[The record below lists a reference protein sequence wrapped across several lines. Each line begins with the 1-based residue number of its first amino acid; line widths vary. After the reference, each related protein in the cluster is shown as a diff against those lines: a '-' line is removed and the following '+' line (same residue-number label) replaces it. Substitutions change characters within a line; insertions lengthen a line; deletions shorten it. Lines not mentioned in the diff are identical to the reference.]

1 MDWTPE
7 SGLAAPRKEGGHMP
21 IKVAINGFGR
31 IGRCL
36 ARIIA
41 TGVKDVELVVINSR
55 AGAEVHAHLLRHD
68 SVHGPFP
75 GTVEALPDL
84 LVINGKDVLLTQI
97 DDTPENLPWRELGV
111 EIVLE
116 STGAFR
122 DRASISGHLTAGAK
136 RGILSAPGKKIDG
149 TFVYGVNHHSF
160 DPSRH
165 FIVSNASCT
174 TNCLA
179 PVVKV
184 LHESFEVQHGLMT
197 TVHSYTMDQRLLDG
211 SHHDFRRGRA
221 AALSMVPTSTGAA
234 RAVTEVIPELKGR
247 LDGLAVRVPT
257 PNVSLVDFV
266 CTVAKPTT
274 KEEVNQAFVAAQEGD
289 LKGVLKV
296 STEPLVSIDFN
307 GSPYSSTVDA
317 ELTNVMAG
325 NLVKV
330 MSWYDNEMGFSHRM
344 LDLAVYMGT
353 R

>member
-1 MDWTPE
+1 
-7 SGLAAPRKEGGHMP
+7 MP
-21 IKVAINGFGR
+21 IRVAINGFGR

-41 TGVKDVELVVINSR
+41 TELKDIALVAINSR
-55 AGAEVHAHLLRHD
+55 AGAEVHAQLLRYD

-75 GTVEALPDL
+75 GTVEARGDHL
-84 LVINGKDVLLTQI
+84 IMNGKDVVLTQI
-97 DDTPENLPWRELGV
+97 DDTPERLPWKDLGV
-111 EIVLE
+111 DVVLE

-122 DRASISGHLTAGAK
+122 DRATIAGHLDAGA
-136 RGILSAPGKKIDG
+136 RRVILSAPGKKIDG
-149 TFVYGVNHHSF
+149 TFVYGVNHQTF

-165 FIVSNASCT
+165 SIISNASCT

-184 LHESFEVQHGLMT
+184 LHENFGVQRGLMT

-211 SHHDFRRGRA
+211 SHRDFRRARA
-221 AALSMVPTSTGAA
+221 AALSMIPTSTGAA

-266 CTVAKPTT
+266 CTVDKATSR
-274 KEEVNQAFVAAQEGD
+274 EEVNQAFLAAQYGA
-289 LKGVLKV
+289 LQGVLKV
-296 STEPLVSIDFN
+296 SLEPLVSIDFN
-307 GSPYSSTVDA
+307 GSPFSSTVDA
-317 ELTNVMAG
+317 ELTNVMDGTLA
-325 NLVKV
+325 KV
-330 MSWYDNEMGFSHRM
+330 MAWYDNEMGFSHRM
-344 LDLAVYMGT
+344 LDLAVYIGS